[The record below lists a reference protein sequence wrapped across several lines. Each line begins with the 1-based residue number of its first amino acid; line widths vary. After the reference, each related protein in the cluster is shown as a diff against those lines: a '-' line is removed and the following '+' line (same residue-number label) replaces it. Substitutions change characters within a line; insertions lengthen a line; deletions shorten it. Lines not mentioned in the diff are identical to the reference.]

1 LSLRGN
7 LNTMPLPDVMQWLA
21 QGRKTG
27 ILHVRSADGIG
38 KKVYFKQGDVL
49 STASSSPREYL
60 GQFLISRGYISEEQL
75 NRAIET
81 QLETGI
87 KLGRI
92 LVRVGIMEEEPLKK
106 MLQLKAEESLFDLFL
121 WDEGEFVFEEK
132 EEIEGDLVPVSLD
145 VMSLVMEGIR
155 RKDEWARIREVF
167 PTDNVVLK
175 ALEGGAGHPGKLDS
189 ADLKRVLAAVDG
201 RRSLAEMAM
210 ELHATPFFVASHAF
224 ALYEKKLVET
234 AGEHRPPEEVQYDNI
249 SGQILAQAERFLAA
263 ERLDDAVN
271 LLKYRLKKTPDDKK
285 ARALLARTEKLM
297 NERFFEDVVQPGTVL
312 TLKVPLEK
320 LSSYDLTPQQGYI
333 ATRVNGIWDIA
344 SILKVCPM
352 SQDEAHTAIRKLLEM
367 GVLAVLSDK

>member
-1 LSLRGN
+1 MSLRGN

>member
-1 LSLRGN
+1 MSLRGN

-189 ADLKRVLAAVDG
+189 ADLTRVLAAVDG
-201 RRSLAEMAM
+201 RRSLADMAM